1 MSTYILTNMPGKY
14 QKTVLDQLDASLL
27 RYTLLREAS
36 PPQKGWI
43 KAVRNAL
50 GMSGRQL
57 GKRLGVSRMRVAT
70 MEQAEATG
78 ATTLKTLR
86 RAAEAMDCVLVYAL
100 VPKTSL
106 KKTLQQQARRKAEQD
121 TARASRSMALE
132 DQALTRDE
140 TDKAVETAAAGLL
153 DKMPKT
159 FWD

>member
-1 MSTYILTNMPGKY
+1 MPRKY
-14 QKTVLDQLDASLL
+14 QKTALDQLDTSLL
-27 RYTLLREAS
+27 RYAALRETA

-43 KAVRNAL
+43 KAIRDAL
-50 GMSGRQL
+50 GMSGQQL
-57 GKRLGVSRMRVAT
+57 GKRLGVSRMRVAA
-70 MEQAEATG
+70 MEQAEVTG

-106 KKTLQQQARRKAEQD
+106 KETLQTQARRKAVQD
-121 TARASRSMALE
+121 IARASRTMALE
-132 DQALTRDE
+132 DQALARDE
-140 TDKAVETAAAGLL
+140 TDKAVEAAAAALL

>member
-1 MSTYILTNMPGKY
+1 MLTKMPRKNH
-14 QKTVLDQLDASLL
+14 KSALDQLDASLL
-27 RYTLLREAS
+27 RYTLLRDAS
-36 PPQKGWI
+36 APQKGWI

-50 GMSGRQL
+50 GMSGQQL

-70 MEQAEATG
+70 MEQAEVTG

-106 KKTLQQQARRKAEQD
+106 KKTLQRQARRKAERD
-121 TARASRSMALE
+121 TVRASRSMALE
-132 DQALTRDE
+132 NQALARDE
-140 TDKAVETAAAGLL
+140 MDKVVETAAAGLL